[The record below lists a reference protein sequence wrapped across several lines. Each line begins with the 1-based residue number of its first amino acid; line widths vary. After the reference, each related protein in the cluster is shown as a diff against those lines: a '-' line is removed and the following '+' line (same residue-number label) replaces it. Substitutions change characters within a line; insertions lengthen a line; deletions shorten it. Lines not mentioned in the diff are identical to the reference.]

1 MKIQVQDKS
10 ENGPVIVWGV
20 WGPRTIEMILER
32 LKADIANVN
41 NSLRVINKELEDMQ

>member
-20 WGPRTIEMILER
+20 WGPKTIEMILER

-41 NSLRVINKELEDMQ
+41 NGLRGLNKELEDLQ